1 MEMRSLVS
9 MFRWSHVLTVW
20 CIYGVMYASRHTA
33 GSISTLL
40 KALSCGFVAFLV
52 MDLIGS
58 YAVYR
63 LQKMNPKDIPDD
75 IKMNLISDRLDKVLK
90 RAVKLSRKYGKDDE
104 RTIFAFAEATA
115 LTQQYKELVTAYG
128 EKIHQEV
135 QKLNIK

>member
-1 MEMRSLVS
+1 

-20 CIYGVMYASRHTA
+20 CIYGLMYVSRHTT
-33 GSISTLL
+33 GSVSIFL
-40 KALSCGFVAFLV
+40 KALSCGFVAFLI

-63 LQKMNPKDIPDD
+63 IQKMNPKDIPDD
-75 IKMNLISDRLDKVLK
+75 IKMRLLSDKLK
-90 RAVKLSRKYGKDDE
+90 KTIERAAKLARKHGKDDE

-115 LTQQYKELVTAYG
+115 LTQQYRELVTAYG

-135 QKLNIK
+135 QKLDIK